1 MNNLIVPTVEV
12 TEQKK
17 SDPSRKQTLHSTQNI
32 KILTYDIL
40 NWDHFQIQCIG
51 IAIYITL
58 LSQAETYVPAG
69 RLRVSHRAV
78 KLKQTWCPILGM

>member
-17 SDPSRKQTLHSTQNI
+17 SDPSRKQTLHSPQNI

-40 NWDHFQIQCIG
+40 N
-51 IAIYITL
+51 
-58 LSQAETYVPAG
+58 
-69 RLRVSHRAV
+69 
-78 KLKQTWCPILGM
+78 